1 MQDLRIISKVFDENS
16 NGLVICNA
24 FLWETNSLAAA
35 NLQPS
40 ALPMMFNS

>member
-1 MQDLRIISKVFDENS
+1 MQDLRIISKAFDENS

-35 NLQPS
+35 KSP
-40 ALPMMFNS
+40 ALSLAQDVQ